1 MDWAT
6 SSHIPA
12 PRTEPPAPTVLESCW
27 RATSPTGKVLTCA
40 IYRGPVESLVEVRA
54 SYPRDEVIRSAVARD
69 MAVARAIA
77 DTWLSAAVAKGFTKI
92 PAAG

>member
-6 SSHIPA
+6 SFTFPA
-12 PRTEPPAPTVLESCW
+12 PRTEPPPPTVLESCW
-27 RATSPTGKVLTCA
+27 RATSPTGKVLSCA

-69 MAVARAIA
+69 VAVARAIA
-77 DTWLSAAVAKGFTKI
+77 DTWLSAALVKGFVRI